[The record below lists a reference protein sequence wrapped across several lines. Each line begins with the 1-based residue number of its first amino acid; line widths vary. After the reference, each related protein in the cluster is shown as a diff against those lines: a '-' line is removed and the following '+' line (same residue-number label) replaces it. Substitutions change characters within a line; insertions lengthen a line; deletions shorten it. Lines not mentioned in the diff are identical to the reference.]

1 MKCSF
6 VCFCFFFCWLLL
18 FLRCLCVPSKKK
30 PQTQVPKILR
40 DSLQIRAPWD
50 TEGSHGSPELLGLF
64 PVETGKNSG
73 GDRWMQGDNI
83 GMLVQNYKTKNCIQL
98 LV

>member
-1 MKCSF
+1 MQ
-6 VCFCFFFCWLLL
+6 FCLFPFLLL
-18 FLRCLCVPSKKK
+18 LATVFCVVYVCHLQKK

-40 DSLQIRAPWD
+40 DSRQIRAPWD
-50 TEGSHGSPELLGLF
+50 TEGSHGSPEQLGLF

-73 GDRWMQGDNI
+73 GDGWMKGENI
-83 GMLVQNYKTKNCIQL
+83 GMLVQNYKTKNCIQF